1 MNSVKFQDT
10 KVIQRNLF
18 LLYIQTIRKR
28 NEENDSIYN
37 ASNRIKYLGINITKE
52 VNICTLKTINHW
64 WKKLKTKKKNKW
76 NDMPCSWVGILNII
90 KMNVQPRKSTDLVQS
105 LSKSNGMFT

>member
-10 KVIQRNLF
+10 KVIQRNLL

-28 NEENDSIYN
+28 NEENNSIYN
-37 ASNRIKYLGINITKE
+37 ASNRRKYLGINITKE

-64 WKKLKTKKKNKW
+64 
-76 NDMPCSWVGILNII
+76 
-90 KMNVQPRKSTDLVQS
+90 
-105 LSKSNGMFT
+105 